1 LLQLLGGLDLPTS
14 GKILIDGVE
23 LNGLN
28 EKEGTLF
35 RRTKVGFVF
44 QNYQGFQR
52 IMIVLTLITVM
63 WSVYKL
69 VKDGFKSKG
78 IAVMTSISSLISV
91 GYAVV
96 VLGKSGG

>member
-1 LLQLLGGLDLPTS
+1 MPTS

-28 EKEGTLF
+28 EKERTLF